1 LPKDLPGAL
10 ERLEDAEVGA
20 LLAAVSA
27 EAERRGRLPLTRL
40 REGSTTEARSGPRR
54 AAADGGVASLTTG
67 KLNAVRAAFR
77 AGVRPSAIARQF
89 GISQADVKKA
99 LAAEGRKSGR

>member
-10 ERLEDAEVGA
+10 ERLEDAEVDA
-20 LLAAVSA
+20 LRAAVSA
-27 EAERRGRLPLTRL
+27 EAERRGRLPPTRL

-67 KLNAVRAAFR
+67 RLNAVRGPPR
-77 AGVRPSAIARQF
+77 SRGS
-89 GISQADVKKA
+89 
-99 LAAEGRKSGR
+99 SGSHKLT